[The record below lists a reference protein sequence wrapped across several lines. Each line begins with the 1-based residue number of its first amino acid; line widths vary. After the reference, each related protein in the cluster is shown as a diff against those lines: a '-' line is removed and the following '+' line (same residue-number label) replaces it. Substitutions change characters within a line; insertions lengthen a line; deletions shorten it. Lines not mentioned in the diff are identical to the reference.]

1 MTAPRL
7 FGTNGIRGVVGETI
21 TSDFAFRIGSSVA
34 SLYKNRKILLG
45 RDGRTSSQML
55 AEGAIAGILAQGNS
69 VEDCGTITTPGLQF
83 LARITMNPG
92 LVITASHNP
101 PEYNGF
107 KLVDSDGIE
116 TPREKEQ
123 VIERSVLKD
132 SWIVNKT
139 PGQLEK
145 RTLPLDPYLASI
157 RTRVTKEKP
166 ANPLKVVV
174 DTGNGVSSLTTPVL
188 LRSIGCRVV
197 TINDNIDGRFPGRT
211 SEPRPE
217 NLGPLSE
224 LVRLEKAAF
233 GIAHDGDGDRA
244 VFVDETGAVHSGDN
258 SLTLISDEVLKTN
271 PGGKV
276 VTPVTSSMSVTEV
289 ARKRKGR
296 VILTQVGSIHVAR
309 TMVREKAIL
318 GGEENGGI
326 FYAPHQPVRDGTMA
340 AVLILNSI
348 LENRIALSKLMSR
361 LPRFFMA
368 KEKRKCPDKKK
379 PDAMKRIR
387 RLLGERVTSTIDG
400 VRVDIKGRG
409 WFLVRPSGTEPL
421 IRIYVE
427 GITEKDLKQL
437 LDEFRPLFDETIGSS
452 QNNQS
457 ST

>member
-21 TSDFAFRIGSSVA
+21 TTDFAFRIGSSLA
-34 SLYKNRKILLG
+34 ALYKNQKIIIG

-83 LARITMNPG
+83 LSKISTNPG

-107 KLVDSDGIE
+107 KVVDSDGIE
-116 TPREKEQ
+116 VPREKEMI
-123 VIERSVLKD
+123 IERLLLKD
-132 SWIVNKT
+132 SWKVSKS
-139 PGQLEK
+139 PGRLEK
-145 RTLPLDPYLASI
+145 RTLPLEPYLTS
-157 RTRVTKEKP
+157 VGSHVKKEKL
-166 ANPLKVVV
+166 AGSLKVAV

-188 LRSIGCRVV
+188 LRSLGCRVV
-197 TINDNIDGRFPGRT
+197 TMNDNIDGRFPGRT

-217 NLGPLSE
+217 NLSPLSE
-224 LVRLEKAAF
+224 LVRFEKAAF
-233 GIAHDGDGDRA
+233 GVAHDGDGDRA

-258 SLTLISDEVLKTN
+258 SLTLIANEVLKKN
-271 PGGKV
+271 LHGKV
-276 VTPVTSSMSVTEV
+276 VTPVNSSMSVTEV
-289 ARKRKGR
+289 ALRRKGT
-296 VILTQVGSIHVAR
+296 VILTKVGSINVAR

-340 AVLILNSI
+340 TVLILNSI
-348 LENRIALSKLMSR
+348 LENRLPLSKLMGK

-368 KEKRKCPDKKK
+368 KEKRKCPDEKKD
-379 PDAMKRIR
+379 DAMRRIR
-387 RLLGERVTSTIDG
+387 HRLGERVTNTIDG

-421 IRIYVE
+421 IRIYIE
-427 GITEKDLKQL
+427 GETEKNLKQL
-437 LDEFRPLFDETIGSS
+437 LDEFRPLFDEIIGS
-452 QNNQS
+452 
-457 ST
+457 

>member
-7 FGTNGIRGVVGETI
+7 FGTNGIRGVVGESI
-21 TSDFAFRIGSSVA
+21 NSEFAYGIGSSVA
-34 SLYKNRKILLG
+34 FLFKNENILVG

-55 AEGAIAGILAQGNS
+55 AEGAVAGILAQGNS
-69 VEDCGTITTPGLQF
+69 VEDCGIITTPGLQF
-83 LARITMNPG
+83 LGKIGACPG

-107 KLVDSDGIE
+107 KVVDSDGIE
-116 TPREKEQ
+116 IPREKEEK
-123 VIERSVLKD
+123 IERLVVKD
-132 SWIVNKT
+132 SWKVNKT
-139 PGQLEK
+139 PGQREQ
-145 RTLPLDPYLASI
+145 RTLPLEPYLASV
-157 RTRVTKEKP
+157 RTYVRMEKL
-166 ANPLKVVV
+166 AHPLKIVV

-188 LRSIGCRVV
+188 LRSVGCRAV

-217 NLGPLSE
+217 NLGPLAE
-224 LVRLEKAAF
+224 LVRFEKAAF
-233 GIAHDGDGDRA
+233 GVAHDGDGDRA
-244 VFVDETGAVHSGDN
+244 VFVDETGVVHSGDN
-258 SLTLISDEVLKTN
+258 SLTLIADQVLKKN

-276 VTPVTSSMSVTEV
+276 VTPVNSSMSVTET

-296 VILTQVGSIHVAR
+296 VILTKVGSIHVAR

-318 GGEENGGI
+318 GGEENGGV

-340 AVLILNSI
+340 TVLILNSI
-348 LENRIALSKLMSR
+348 LENRMSLSKLMAR

-368 KEKRKCPDKKK
+368 KEKRRCPDEKKN
-379 PDAMKRIR
+379 DAMKRIR
-387 RLLGERVTSTIDG
+387 QRLGERVTSTIDG

-427 GITEKDLKQL
+427 GETEKNLRHL
-437 LDEFRPLFDETIGSS
+437 LDEFRSLFDETIG
-452 QNNQS
+452 
-457 ST
+457 T

>member
-1 MTAPRL
+1 MTAPQL

-21 TSDFAFRIGSSVA
+21 TADFAFRIGSSLA
-34 SLYKNRKILLG
+34 SLYKNQKILIG
-45 RDGRTSSQML
+45 RDGRTSSPML

-83 LARITMNPG
+83 LSKVSTNPG

-107 KLVDSDGIE
+107 KVVDSDGIE

-123 VIERSVLKD
+123 MIEQLMLKD
-132 SWIVNKT
+132 SWKVSKT

-145 RTLPLDPYLASI
+145 LTLPLEPYLASVKS
-157 RTRVTKEKP
+157 RVKREKL
-166 ANPLKVVV
+166 ASSLKVVV
-174 DTGNGVSSLTTPVL
+174 DTGNGVSALTTPVL
-188 LRSIGCRVV
+188 LRSLGCRVV
-197 TINDNIDGRFPGRT
+197 TMNDNIDGRFPGRT

-224 LVRLEKAAF
+224 LVRFEKAAF
-233 GIAHDGDGDRA
+233 GVAHDGDGDRA
-244 VFVDETGAVHSGDN
+244 VFVDETGMVHSGDN
-258 SLTLISDEVLKTN
+258 SLTLIADEVLKNN
-271 PGGKV
+271 PEGKV
-276 VTPVTSSMSVTEV
+276 VTPVNSSMSVTEV
-289 ARKRKGR
+289 ARNRKGR
-296 VILTQVGSIHVAR
+296 VILTKVGSIHVAR

-340 AVLILNSI
+340 TVLILNSI
-348 LENRIALSKLMSR
+348 LENRMPLSRLMAR
-361 LPRFFMA
+361 LPRFYMA

-379 PDAMKRIR
+379 NDAMRKIR
-387 RLLGERVTSTIDG
+387 HRLGERVTSTIDG

-427 GITEKDLKQL
+427 GETEKNLKQL
-437 LDEFRPLFDETIGSS
+437 LDEFRPLFDETIGP
-452 QNNQS
+452 
-457 ST
+457 